1 MKRKDSIL
9 LEQAYLKVLKEDS
22 EMDFLAQ
29 QDPREAN
36 PLMDE
41 DNLDVNSEYEKH
53 VDEIVEEI
61 QNAIVEIL
69 PKAEMDLEVKH
80 PKFIQSGKFYTD
92 VITKLTDR
100 LKLQSR

>member
-1 MKRKDSIL
+1 MKRKDSVL

-53 VDEIVEEI
+53 VDEIVEKI
-61 QNAIVEIL
+61 QDAIVEIL
-69 PKAEMDLEVKH
+69 PKAEMDLEVNH

>member
-53 VDEIVEEI
+53 VD
-61 QNAIVEIL
+61 
-69 PKAEMDLEVKH
+69 
-80 PKFIQSGKFYTD
+80 
-92 VITKLTDR
+92 
-100 LKLQSR
+100 